1 VEGTGSAGAV
11 GAVAKVDEVDEGE
24 EVGAHGALV
33 AGTGRA
39 TPEGEE
45 GVKDHVRGIVVGGE
59 KVTGEAEG
67 GGGVEV
73 VEAGEGGKVAAVQAV
88 QEGALV
94 RIRAGGRGVDRA
106 GGTGHTRTI
115 GARRGALK
123 GPRARPAPPIARRM
137 TP

>member
-1 VEGTGSAGAV
+1 VGRAVEGTGSAGAGGV
-11 GAVAKVDEVDEGE
+11 EVAKVDEGE
-24 EVGAHGALV
+24 EADAHGALV

-45 GVKDHVRGIVVGGE
+45 GVMDHVRGGGVGRE
-59 KVTGEAEG
+59 EVAGEAEG
-67 GGGVEV
+67 GGSVEV
-73 VEAGEGGKVAAVQAV
+73 VEAGEGGGVAAGQAV

-106 GGTGHTRTI
+106 AGTGHTRNI

-123 GPRARPAPPIARRM
+123 RRR
-137 TP
+137 TGYTRRLSRDE